1 MATWED
7 LSKFIRTEYL
17 PAPEDDDDEEL
28 EEEPE
33 YRIIESSEEEIRI
46 LVEYEDDRSQIV
58 IVCRERLDDTED
70 WVQVVSVIGRADQV
84 DLHKL
89 LDELGQTS
97 VVCGAVII
105 GEHVVLRHSVP
116 LLNLDINEFVDP
128 LNFVAETADHLEE
141 MFFPE
146 DDY

>member
-7 LSKFIRTEYL
+7 LAAFIQAEYAVAEDVETET
-17 PAPEDDDDEEL
+17 
-28 EEEPE
+28 E
-33 YRIIESSEEEIRI
+33 YRIIEDSDDEIRV

-58 IVCRERLDDTED
+58 IICREVLDGRED
-70 WVQVVSVIGRADQV
+70 WVQVVSVIGRAAEV
-84 DLHKL
+84 DLQKL
-89 LDELGQTS
+89 LTELGQCS

-105 GEHVVLRHSVP
+105 GDHVVLRHSVP

-141 MFFPE
+141 MFFRG
-146 DDY
+146 DDH

>member
-7 LSKFIRTEYL
+7 LAAFIRAEYAVAEDVETET
-17 PAPEDDDDEEL
+17 
-28 EEEPE
+28 E
-33 YRIIESSEEEIRI
+33 YRIIEDSDDEIRV

-58 IVCRERLDDTED
+58 IICREVFDGRED
-70 WVQVVSVIGRADQV
+70 WVQVVSVIGRAAEV
-84 DLHKL
+84 DLQKL
-89 LDELGQTS
+89 LTELGQCS

-105 GEHVVLRHSVP
+105 GDHVVLRHSVP

-141 MFFPE
+141 MFFRG
-146 DDY
+146 DDH

>member
-7 LSKFIRTEYL
+7 LAAFIRAEYAVAEDVETET
-17 PAPEDDDDEEL
+17 
-28 EEEPE
+28 E
-33 YRIIESSEEEIRI
+33 YRIIEDSDDEIRV

-58 IVCRERLDDTED
+58 IICREVLDGRED
-70 WVQVVSVIGRADQV
+70 WVQVVSVIGRAAEV
-84 DLHKL
+84 DLQKL
-89 LDELGQTS
+89 LTELGQCS

-105 GEHVVLRHSVP
+105 GDHVVLRHSVP

-141 MFFPE
+141 MFFRG
-146 DDY
+146 DDH

>member
-7 LSKFIRTEYL
+7 LSTFIRTEYQ

-33 YRIIESSEEEIRI
+33 FRIIESSEEEIRI

-58 IVCRERLDDTED
+58 IVARERLDDSED

-97 VVCGAVII
+97 VVCGAVVI
-105 GEHVVLRHSVP
+105 GEHVVLRHAVP
-116 LLNLDINEFVDP
+116 LVNLDINEFVDP

>member
-7 LSKFIRTEYL
+7 LSTFIRSEYL
-17 PAPEDDDDEEL
+17 PAPEDDDDDL

-33 YRIIESSEEEIRI
+33 YRIIEFSDEEIRI

-58 IVCRERLDDTED
+58 IVARERLDDSED

-84 DLHKL
+84 DLHEVL
-89 LDELGQTS
+89 AELGQTS
-97 VVCGAVII
+97 VVCGAVLI
-105 GEHVVLRHSVP
+105 GEHLVLRHAVP

-141 MFFPE
+141 VFFRE
-146 DDY
+146 DDH

>member
-7 LSKFIRTEYL
+7 LAAFIRAEYAVAEDVETE
-17 PAPEDDDDEEL
+17 A
-28 EEEPE
+28 E
-33 YRIIESSEEEIRI
+33 YRIIEDSDDEIRV

-58 IVCRERLDDTED
+58 IICREVLDGRED
-70 WVQVVSVIGRADQV
+70 WVQVVSVIGRAAEV
-84 DLHKL
+84 DLQKL
-89 LDELGQTS
+89 LTELGQCS

-105 GEHVVLRHSVP
+105 GDHVVLRHSVP

-141 MFFPE
+141 MFFRG
-146 DDY
+146 DDH

>member
-1 MATWED
+1 M
-7 LSKFIRTEYL
+7 
-17 PAPEDDDDEEL
+17 PAPEDDDDDL

-33 YRIIESSEEEIRI
+33 YRIIEFSDEEIRI

-58 IVCRERLDDTED
+58 IVARERLDDSED

-84 DLHKL
+84 DLHEVL
-89 LDELGQTS
+89 AELGQTS
-97 VVCGAVII
+97 VVCGAVLI
-105 GEHVVLRHSVP
+105 GEHLVLRHAVP

-141 MFFPE
+141 VFFRE
-146 DDY
+146 DDH